1 MLMKI
6 KAERVERAG
15 RTVATY
21 FLAGLLLAGSAARA
35 DDKGQPAFKINGKVT
50 TLDELY
56 KQDQASFYDLDKKRY
71 DLVERLAKEQYI
83 EYFWQQRAKET
94 GKSVAE
100 SKKAYEDKNLKVS
113 ERELQETLEKFKDH
127 PSLAKLERKEQ
138 ERQVREYLLDRG
150 RRELLDN
157 IVETGIKKGDL
168 VIVTSQPEEPV
179 YSVPVTADDVMRYG
193 PEVGDT
199 KPVSC
204 KGDDC
209 AITIVEYSEFQC
221 PFCSRVQPDMK
232 RILTEFKGKIRWTVR
247 DFPLSFHDRARPAAI
262 SAKCAAEQGKYWNM
276 YTILFD
282 NQRNLGDADLKSY
295 AEKIGLDKGKYD
307 KCVASPA
314 TVEAKIE
321 RNFQSGVA
329 LGVSGT
335 PAYFINGRRL
345 SGAMPYAE
353 FKRVIDEEMAG
364 KKRKSKS

>member
-1 MLMKI
+1 MLNKI
-6 KAERVERAG
+6 KAMRVEKTGRA
-15 RTVATY
+15 VATY
-21 FLAGLLLAGSAARA
+21 VLAGLMLASSTARA
-35 DDKGQPAFKINGKVT
+35 EDKNQPAFKINGKTT

-56 KQDQASFYDLDKKRY
+56 RQDQASFYDLDKKRY

-100 SKKAYEDKNLKVS
+100 AKKAYEDKNLKVS
-113 ERELQETLEKFKDH
+113 DRELQETLEKFKDH

-150 RRELLDN
+150 RRDLLDN

-168 VIVTSQPEEPV
+168 VIALAQPEEPI

-209 AITIVEYSEFQC
+209 PITIVEYSEFQC

-232 RILTEFKGKIRWTVR
+232 RILAEFKGKIRWTVR

-282 NQRNLGDADLKSY
+282 NQRNLADADLKSY
-295 AEKIGLDKGKYD
+295 ADKIGLDKGKYD
-307 KCVASPA
+307 KCVGNPGP
-314 TVEAKIE
+314 VEAKIE

-364 KKRKSKS
+364 KKRKTKS